1 MKSAFYLILLYSGSS
16 VFSFSWNLAQLRS
29 KPSVTRPG
37 NSRLFAGPGC
47 EGRWVFPNG
56 PAQASSRLE
65 TGNDGDG
72 LRRPGSVG
80 FGREDLHLR
89 PVVRELAAAIKAN
102 HVCPGYGRCC
112 RAAAHFAA
120 HGDGE
125 AAPFVPTTE
134 DQIEQTHKPSS
145 IEATPHAASR
155 NSARLQKREPDFGYL
170 ASYFRSRTGR
180 VNRARAPSPAAP
192 TKQGHNRDDNHI
204 VSRTHFE
211 VLRGLTYKV
220 GGSLDGTLDEPP
232 LCAPLLGITSDL
244 R

>member
-1 MKSAFYLILLYSGSS
+1 VTWPVFSVTLPLPHFMKSAFYLILLYSGSS

-72 LRRPGSVG
+72 LSRPRSVG

-102 HVCPGYGRCC
+102 HVCPDYGSCC
-112 RAAAHFAA
+112 SAAAQFAA
-120 HGDGE
+120 HGDRE
-125 AAPFVPTTE
+125 AAAFVPTTE

-145 IEATPHAASR
+145 IEATHQAASR
-155 NSARLQKREPDFGYL
+155 NSARLQRREPDFGYL
-170 ASYFRSRTGR
+170 AAIFGPEQVALT
-180 VNRARAPSPAAP
+180 APASPD
-192 TKQGHNRDDNHI
+192 Q
-204 VSRTHFE
+204 
-211 VLRGLTYKV
+211 
-220 GGSLDGTLDEPP
+220 PP
-232 LCAPLLGITSDL
+232 PPSKDTTETIITSFL
-244 R
+244 GLILKCSEG